1 MYPILRSGD
10 FVLVNRLAY
19 LYSAPKIGDIVA
31 ARDPRDGKIIIK
43 RVIKIENTKYHVEG
57 DNRTAS
63 TDSRDFG
70 LIDKNN
76 IIGKVIFVL

>member
-1 MYPILRSGD
+1 MFPALKAGSN
-10 FVLVNRLAY
+10 VLVCKY
-19 LYSAPKIGDIVA
+19 FFSKPKIGDIVA